1 MYAFLFFYFVLCVA
15 VMATYLE
22 ASLRICLFIAEW
34 NRAVLQKK
42 RGIGV
47 WGEGLVNLISDL
59 WVKKIIYVSCNPSTL
74 ARDIKSFHEKGY
86 KVDLIQPVDMFPHME
101 HTETVVLIKKM

>member
-1 MYAFLFFYFVLCVA
+1 M
-15 VMATYLE
+15 
-22 ASLRICLFIAEW
+22 
-34 NRAVLQKK
+34 
-42 RGIGV
+42 
-47 WGEGLVNLISDL
+47 
-59 WVKKIIYVSCNPSTL
+59 IYVSCNPSTL